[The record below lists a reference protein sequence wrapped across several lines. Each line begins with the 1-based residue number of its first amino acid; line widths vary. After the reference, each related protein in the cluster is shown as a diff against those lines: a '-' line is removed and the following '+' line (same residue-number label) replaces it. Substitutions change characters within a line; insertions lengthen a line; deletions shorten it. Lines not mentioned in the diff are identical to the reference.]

1 MTKRQDLT
9 IGIVAPAFWWK
20 NETAQGK
27 QEDARLVHISDFL
40 EPILTETQ
48 KYVYLSSLLSLVKCK
63 KYKEG

>member
-1 MTKRQDLT
+1 MHLT
-9 IGIVAPAFWWK
+9 IIGIVALAFWWK

-27 QEDARLVHISDFL
+27 QEDATARLVHISDFL

-48 KYVYLSSLLSLVKCK
+48 KYVCLSSLLSLVKCK